1 MGFPLLQ
8 RQCLGTCF
16 CTDLI
21 KTGEA
26 LALRHQLIFD
36 GHNLNE
42 PERLAE
48 LLMELAGSDPAI
60 KQRIR
65 LAVANATS
73 PQDMAQSG

>member
-36 GHNLNE
+36 GHNLYE

-48 LLMELAGSDPAI
+48 VVWTYYA
-60 KQRIR
+60 RY
-65 LAVANATS
+65 
-73 PQDMAQSG
+73 